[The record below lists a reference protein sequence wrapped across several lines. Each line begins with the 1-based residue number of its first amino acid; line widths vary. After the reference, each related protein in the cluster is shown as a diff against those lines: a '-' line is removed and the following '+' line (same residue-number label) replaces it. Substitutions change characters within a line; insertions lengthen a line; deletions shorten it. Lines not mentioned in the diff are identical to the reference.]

1 MEHIFRVC
9 DSNGTVLRTINA
21 VKSVK
26 YHVQGGERNVLKFG
40 NAFASSIEVEYYTLS
55 QPNLSVGDV
64 IRYVQH
70 FDNSLTDFETP
81 DPKDMVINYFWVD
94 SFQKGAKT
102 CKFVA
107 YDVVTKLS
115 VDYSARLLA
124 IKSNFPMTVND
135 LVNDIKTYLG
145 FSTIQMFMSGDLH
158 DAVLQYFYV
167 DGITAREIL
176 GQIAE
181 LNGGNLFGLTTL
193 SNGTLA
199 YNILSQ
205 SFLAVNVYNITNSAY
220 TSDYIIAPTDQEEYY
235 VSGVLKT
242 PVFYKQG
249 GLEVGENDIS
259 PIDKVVIKKADGTEL
274 AYYPLSSPET
284 NVLEIR
290 NNIIAQNIISINS
303 PFPHEN
309 LTNNL
314 YQAARSVST
323 RPIVTAKLF
332 PFRFPF
338 VCYAIIYFV
347 DIDDT
352 IKQFP
357 IMNLEWTD
365 EAVIIESFGSAIVS
379 RDEESYSSTQDQTNT
394 TISTVNRLEVDK
406 LDKFGDTMTGDL
418 NMSEGN
424 LLVIKTNAD
433 LANPPVSSNNY
444 GVLRVVDQNGTGFV
458 TIRARE
464 ESSGTIYVQL
474 GSTRQIGGTTYANIL
489 SLGVDSNGN
498 RVIGF
503 SSAVPWREALG
514 IGTSGAFPITIAQGG
529 TGATVA
535 HDALVNLGGR
545 DFYESSQL
553 SANGTINIKT
563 SGYAAFVLYA
573 SAFAT
578 ARNGA
583 WLVTI
588 RGTSYTPIVTALG
601 TAPTGITLTTNVN
614 GELTATTNGAVYFYV
629 QALRSN
635 TMTNLTITTT

>member
-1 MEHIFRVC
+1 MKHIFRVC
-9 DSNGTVLRTINA
+9 DNNGTVLRTINGI
-21 VKSVK
+21 KSVK

-40 NAFASSIEVEYYTLS
+40 NAFASSLEVEYYTLS
-55 QPNLSVGDV
+55 QPDLSVGTV

-70 FDNSLTDFETP
+70 FDESLTDFETP

-102 CKFVA
+102 CKFIA

-199 YNILSQ
+199 YNILSK
-205 SFLAVNVYNITNSAY
+205 SFTAVNVYNITNSAF
-220 TSDYIIAPTDQEEYY
+220 TSDYIVAPTDQEEYY

-406 LDKFGDTMTGDL
+406 LDKFGDTMTGSLEIDGNDL
-418 NMSEGN
+418 IIENTAWAVTETPTANSYRYVNFKDKNGITFAQVAGSQFANGNVGLRFATRRTVGGSET
-424 LLVIKTNAD
+424 ITNFQIMI
-433 LANPPVSSNNY
+433 
-444 GVLRVVDQNGTGFV
+444 DQNGNPV
-458 TIRARE
+458 V
-464 ESSGTIYVQL
+464 SVSHQ
-474 GSTRQIGGTTYANIL
+474 
-489 SLGVDSNGN
+489 
-498 RVIGF
+498 
-503 SSAVPWREALG
+503 VPWRSALG
-514 IGTSGAFPITIAQGG
+514 LGTSGAFPITIAQGG
-529 TGATVA
+529 TGATDAATAVA
-535 HDALVNLGGR
+535 NLGLGTLQVEKIAISNGGSGE
-545 DFYESSQL
+545 FSLPNSSRGL
-553 SANGTINIKT
+553 IIC
-563 SGYAAFVLYA
+563 SGSNVNTKDMFLYNV
-573 SAFAT
+573 T
-578 ARNGA
+578 TGGA
-583 WLVTI
+583 VSYVKM
-588 RGTSYTPIVTALG
+588 GTS
-601 TAPTGITLTTNVN
+601 TG
-614 GELTATTNGAVYFYV
+614 
-629 QALRSN
+629 
-635 TMTNLTITTT
+635 LTITTATNKITIANSGGSATQVCKISF

>member
-1 MEHIFRVC
+1 MKHIFRVC
-9 DSNGTVLRTINA
+9 DNNGTVLRTINGI
-21 VKSVK
+21 KSVK

-40 NAFASSIEVEYYTLS
+40 NAFASSLEVEYYTLS
-55 QPNLSVGDV
+55 QPDLSVGTV

-70 FDNSLTDFETP
+70 FDESLTDFETP

-205 SFLAVNVYNITNSAY
+205 SFLAVNVHNITNSAY
-220 TSDYIIAPTDQEEYY
+220 TSDYIVAPTDQEEYY

-309 LTNNL
+309 LTSNL
-314 YQAARSVST
+314 YQAAQSVST

-394 TISTVNRLEVDK
+394 TISTVNRLEEAVSDIE
-406 LDKFGDTMTGDL
+406 DMF
-418 NMSEGN
+418 
-424 LLVIKTNAD
+424 
-433 LANPPVSSNNY
+433 PV
-444 GVLRVVDQNGTGFV
+444 
-458 TIRARE
+458 
-464 ESSGTIYVQL
+464 
-474 GSTRQIGGTTYANIL
+474 
-489 SLGVDSNGN
+489 
-498 RVIGF
+498 
-503 SSAVPWREALG
+503 
-514 IGTSGAFPITIAQGG
+514 PITQGG
-529 TGATVA
+529 TGMSGSTSTTTISDIAVA
-535 HDALVNLGGR
+535 GSGFSVD
-545 DFYESSQL
+545 
-553 SANGTINIKT
+553 SANYVQWGKVAMIDIVFKKTTAVTTPSVMTAGTIVSGKRPARTANGGTTDT
-563 SGYAAFVLYA
+563 SGAISNVYMLTGGNINVYGTWAAN
-573 SAFAT
+573 AT
-578 ARNGA
+578 KRF
-583 WLVTI
+583 L
-588 RGTSYTPIVTALG
+588 
-601 TAPTGITLTTNVN
+601 
-614 GELTATTNGAVYFYV
+614 ATYI
-629 QALRSN
+629 LP
-635 TMTNLTITTT
+635 